1 MGVVASK
8 WLLCLTSALVSL
20 SFFEF
25 RLGFDNNLGVGEGA
39 GRGRGALH
47 HECTST
53 QIYSMHNT
61 GGPKNLCLLY
71 INVNNDCLFTET
83 LLFLWFS
90 CLFVSENSKYL
101 VKYSLV

>member
-39 GRGRGALH
+39 ARGRGALH

-61 GGPKNLCLLY
+61 GGPKN
-71 INVNNDCLFTET
+71 
-83 LLFLWFS
+83 
-90 CLFVSENSKYL
+90 
-101 VKYSLV
+101 